1 MSYSI
6 SLNFN
11 YLSTNIIK
19 TNNSSIGNNWILNP
33 LGILCMSLNFW
44 RWKSCWVDYI
54 CRFLCFW
61 GFFLPWKLT
70 FSEHWMDF
78 TLVFVCLMTYVS
90 YIFLLDTTI
99 FAITEDEKEE
109 KNSVLQVLEFWG
121 ILLKFKEKIL
131 KIYKHSWLSITWALK
146 KLNSTQTLSDNI
158 PEIKFSHWSL
168 LSKTYRNLYLIM
180 QTPIALNNFC
190 VLS

>member
-1 MSYSI
+1 
-6 SLNFN
+6 
-11 YLSTNIIK
+11 
-19 TNNSSIGNNWILNP
+19 
-33 LGILCMSLNFW
+33 
-44 RWKSCWVDYI
+44 
-54 CRFLCFW
+54 
-61 GFFLPWKLT
+61 
-70 FSEHWMDF
+70 MDF

-131 KIYKHSWLSITWALK
+131 KIYKPSWLSITWALK

-168 LSKTYRNLYLIM
+168 LSKTYRNLYLIT
-180 QTPIALNNFC
+180 QTLIALNNFVFYRNNRL
-190 VLS
+190 VLLQIFSYRLSIVAAPISSYSHSNI